1 MSPPRD
7 EWKVEVGDRLCAL
20 VDLVIGLS
28 TAALVLPAVFLRTFL
43 AVPEGKSLLEFLHP
57 TAYVAVGGFG
67 VAVFL
72 GLIYR
77 YTMAKWVKDAWGQPV
92 TLSSRALE
100 SILNWSFWLMALFFL
115 VGIAAFL
122 MFAAGVDA

>member
-7 EWKVEVGDRLCAL
+7 QWKVEVGDRLCAL

-43 AVPEGKSLLEFLHP
+43 AVPEGKSLLEFLRP
-57 TAYVAVGGFG
+57 SAYVAVGSFSLS
-67 VAVFL
+67 VLF

-77 YTMAKWVKDAWGQPV
+77 YTMAKWVKDAWGQHV
-92 TLSSRALE
+92 ALSGTTLE
-100 SILNWSFWLMALFFL
+100 SILNWSFWVMALSFI
-115 VGIAAFL
+115 VGIAGFL
-122 MFAAGVDA
+122 VFAAVG